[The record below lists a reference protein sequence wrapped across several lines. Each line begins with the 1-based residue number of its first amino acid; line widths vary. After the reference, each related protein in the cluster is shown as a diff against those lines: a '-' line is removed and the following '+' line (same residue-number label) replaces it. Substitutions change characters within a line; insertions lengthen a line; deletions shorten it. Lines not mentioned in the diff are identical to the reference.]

1 VRESNPTGRTA
12 VNLLATSTAL
22 MKQAGAASFADNV
35 PRLGAALSFYTL
47 FCLTPVL
54 IVAVSTAGI
63 VFGQKAAQGKIGQQF
78 QGLLGTTG
86 AMEIQ
91 EIIQSMNRPA
101 LGILATTFAF
111 LAMLVGASGA
121 FIELQDAFNLIW
133 KLDSSSNTFWKATI
147 RQRICSLGLIFA
159 TGVLLVASL
168 LVTAAISAAETFAS
182 NLLPVSTVLLESVN
196 FIFSFV
202 VITLLFALIL
212 KSIPHIPIH
221 WRDVWFAA
229 AVTSLLFTIGKG
241 VMGWYF
247 GHTALTSPYGAAAS
261 LVIFLVWI
269 YYSAQILLF
278 GAELTHV
285 YALNYGSLTD
295 TNL

>member
-1 VRESNPTGRTA
+1 M
-12 VNLLATSTAL
+12 NLLATSTAL

-47 FCLTPVL
+47 FSYAGPNRWQFRL
-54 IVAVSTAGI
+54 AGI

-91 EIIQSMNRPA
+91 EIIQSMNQAA

-111 LAMLVGASGA
+111 LAMLIGASGA

-159 TGVLLVASL
+159 TGVLL
-168 LVTAAISAAETFAS
+168 
-182 NLLPVSTVLLESVN
+182 
-196 FIFSFV
+196 
-202 VITLLFALIL
+202 ALRRC
-212 KSIPHIPIH
+212 
-221 WRDVWFAA
+221 W
-229 AVTSLLFTIGKG
+229 
-241 VMGWYF
+241 
-247 GHTALTSPYGAAAS
+247 
-261 LVIFLVWI
+261 
-269 YYSAQILLF
+269 
-278 GAELTHV
+278 
-285 YALNYGSLTD
+285 
-295 TNL
+295 

>member
-1 VRESNPTGRTA
+1 

-47 FCLTPVL
+47 FSLTPVL

-91 EIIQSMNRPA
+91 EIIQSMHRPA

-121 FIELQDAFNLIW
+121 FIELQDAFNLIR
-133 KLDSSSNTFWKATI
+133 KLDSSSNTFWEITI

-159 TGVLLVASL
+159 TGCAVGCVA
-168 LVTAAISAAETFAS
+168 AGDGRHISSGNICE
-182 NLLPVSTVLLESVN
+182 
-196 FIFSFV
+196 
-202 VITLLFALIL
+202 
-212 KSIPHIPIH
+212 
-221 WRDVWFAA
+221 
-229 AVTSLLFTIGKG
+229 
-241 VMGWYF
+241 
-247 GHTALTSPYGAAAS
+247 
-261 LVIFLVWI
+261 
-269 YYSAQILLF
+269 
-278 GAELTHV
+278 
-285 YALNYGSLTD
+285 
-295 TNL
+295 